1 MGHPSAR
8 RVRVSGAI
16 ITEVTCR
23 HTKPRERRPR
33 RPRRSTPV
41 SRRARDRGTGFL
53 NRIRWTESATRSA
66 FRATRGHARAIHRLV
81 ARRATATA
89 FFSTPRN
96 PRRVASTSRGK
107 MFDQDIAN
115 FLLVKKLK
123 PGEVRW
129 GLLPSSLVSANLSD
143 VSPELG
149 AFHAVGVS
157 GRGKFDVLEAAWRR
171 HPRRELRGSSAAAD
185 AAAGFGC
192 AADTA
197 TARVPPAWRAQGSYA
212 PPPVLLCGS

>member
-66 FRATRGHARAIHRLV
+66 FRATRGHARAIHGLV

-89 FFSTPRN
+89 FFLPPRN
-96 PRRVASTSRGK
+96 PRRVASTSRGSPSTPARSRAWTK
-107 MFDQDIAN
+107 TRTRATPFRTRTCGLSPRSGSAQTAFQI
-115 FLLVKKLK
+115 KKRL
-123 PGEVRW
+123 RR
-129 GLLPSSLVSANLSD
+129 SAARRVAIWATN
-143 VSPELG
+143 
-149 AFHAVGVS
+149 GVTC
-157 GRGKFDVLEAAWRR
+157 GRG
-171 HPRRELRGSSAAAD
+171 PRIR
-185 AAAGFGC
+185 
-192 AADTA
+192 
-197 TARVPPAWRAQGSYA
+197 ARVS
-212 PPPVLLCGS
+212 